1 MACSVLVFVLVLVF
15 VFVFVFVIIQ
25 VAVSNQMQQ
34 TAATTAGPHQLATPR
49 VGFHH

>member
-1 MACSVLVFVLVLVF
+1 MGVDGMLSVKCPFL
-15 VFVFVFVIIQ
+15 VFVIIQ